1 MAEFNLW
8 GWCIC
13 IWSSVREKGKT
24 SALQHDV
31 KHRKDI
37 NSFNNAQRR
46 RDFKQKKQGKHH
58 PKPPPKKVPDT
69 FSSNKNSAPCEVKLD
84 TAVQS
89 ICSAKHKKANPFLGS
104 KEGVRCIQKAHVSAG
119 KGSGD
124 CRCRPTSGAKTC

>member
-8 GWCIC
+8 GLCIC

-37 NSFNNAQRR
+37 NSFNNTQRR
-46 RDFKQKKQGKHH
+46 RDFKQKNKGNTI
-58 PKPPPKKVPDT
+58 PSSPKVPDT

-84 TAVQS
+84 KAIQS
-89 ICSAKHKKANPFLGS
+89 IYSAKHKKANPFLGS
-104 KEGVRCIQKAHVSAG
+104 KEGGRCIQKARVSAG

-124 CRCRPTSGAKTC
+124 CRCRPTSRAKTC

>member
-24 SALQHDV
+24 SAFQHDV

-46 RDFKQKKQGKHH
+46 RDFKQKKQGKYH
-58 PKPPPKKVPDT
+58 PKLPQ
-69 FSSNKNSAPCEVKLD
+69 SSRYLL
-84 TAVQS
+84 VQ
-89 ICSAKHKKANPFLGS
+89 
-104 KEGVRCIQKAHVSAG
+104 QKQRSM
-119 KGSGD
+119 
-124 CRCRPTSGAKTC
+124 